1 MSLILGNGNLISVDN
16 IDNLLNLEQRNKNK
30 YDMQDAVYNESK
42 SNSDNNDDNNNN
54 YNDNSKHDNDGNGNG
69 NNNSKYDANNVD
81 DNHNYDNSNKEDE
94 IVSFMSI
101 TVVKNIL
108 NSVSFYNNPVRNVL
122 DNYDVN
128 YESEWL
134 GLMNIRIETSQN
146 LNFVEYDMFYQSEN
160 SILECSKLSENI
172 QNEHNIPFNSKYI
185 KSESNVADI
194 ITKAGPSKV
203 NKFELEFEYIKFEY
217 IVNKP
222 ALRAAVKFKK
232 PHLL

>member
-54 YNDNSKHDNDGNGNG
+54 YNDNSKHDNKNYNNDNDNDNDGNGNG

-122 DNYDVN
+122 DN
-128 YESEWL
+128 
-134 GLMNIRIETSQN
+134 
-146 LNFVEYDMFYQSEN
+146 
-160 SILECSKLSENI
+160 
-172 QNEHNIPFNSKYI
+172 
-185 KSESNVADI
+185 
-194 ITKAGPSKV
+194 
-203 NKFELEFEYIKFEY
+203 
-217 IVNKP
+217 
-222 ALRAAVKFKK
+222 
-232 PHLL
+232 